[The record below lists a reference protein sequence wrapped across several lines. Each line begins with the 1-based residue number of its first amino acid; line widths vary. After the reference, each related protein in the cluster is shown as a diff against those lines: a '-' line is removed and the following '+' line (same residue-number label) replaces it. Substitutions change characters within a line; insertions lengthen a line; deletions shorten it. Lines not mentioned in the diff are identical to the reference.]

1 MATIKQ
7 RINITAN
14 ESVEKMIKHLAKRDN
29 MPVSAK
35 ALDLLRLALDLEE
48 DMIWAN
54 IADKRKD
61 NGPYIEHEKFWKG
74 KI

>member
-1 MATIKQ
+1 
-7 RINITAN
+7 
-14 ESVEKMIKHLAKRDN
+14 